1 MIAETICY
9 ALSLVGL
16 AYSAVTAY
24 RRRFLAATRMAA
36 YALVPAGL
44 ALTGVVKWV
53 EHTAFS
59 PVAWMGFAVLALAFL
74 LFMTTRTVER
84 HSGMTRKERR
94 QAAKEARAAR
104 RRGEGRPAAAPDAS
118 RPAEVAAARPTAQS
132 LTRTPPQSQE
142 RPRQEGDDFSEV
154 EAILKKHGI

>member
-9 ALSLVGL
+9 ALTLAGL
-16 AYSAVTAY
+16 ACSAVTAY
-24 RRRFLAATRMAA
+24 RRRFLAATRMTA

-44 ALTGVVKWV
+44 AMTGVVKWV

-59 PVAWMGFAVLALAFL
+59 PTAWIGFAVLAVAFV

-84 HSGMTRKERR
+84 HSGRTRKERR

-104 RRGEGRPAAAPDAS
+104 RRGGQPAAAPDAS
-118 RPAEVAAARPTAQS
+118 RPAEVGTGRPTAQT
-132 LTRTPPQSQE
+132 LTRRSGSQGE
-142 RPRQEGDDFSEV
+142 SRQAQQGEDFSEV